1 MALKIDNSKDTTKY
15 RRSKLMH
22 SKGLAVAKTRV
33 LLIVDGKTERLYFK
47 KLEELNIFLN
57 IKFKMVI
64 GDETNYK
71 NIFKE
76 NLDIVNR
83 YIILDVDN
91 CVHDQE
97 TRTLRIRTLIESKK
111 TKHITYYNNY
121 AFETF
126 LLNHI
131 YMFAKPIGKKEEYDK
146 DMNKHFGV
154 KSWSNNKDERQI
166 NMLMKKNYRTI
177 I

>member
-15 RRSKLMH
+15 RRSKLIH

-47 KLEELNIFLN
+47 KLEELNIFPN

-97 TRTLRIRTLIESKK
+97 TRTQRIRTLIESRK
-111 TKHITYYNNY
+111 TKHITYY
-121 AFETF
+121 
-126 LLNHI
+126 
-131 YMFAKPIGKKEEYDK
+131 
-146 DMNKHFGV
+146 
-154 KSWSNNKDERQI
+154 
-166 NMLMKKNYRTI
+166 
-177 I
+177 